1 MALPNTIEIK
11 FEAKGDK
18 VLVQTIKSLDKAT
31 KSLIKAQSKLAG
43 EGKKQVQ
50 SHNKNKSAITRV
62 NTELALQGSNWK
74 KAGISAKLYTSAV
87 KGNSLALAKVRI
99 ATKKHIADLTR
110 QKKGL
115 LDTAH
120 STRILGG
127 SLAVLRSKLLIASF
141 AFAMVGATVGKL
153 VKAYAKQEKA
163 EKKLAQ
169 ALKSTGH
176 SAGITHK
183 ELLLMASG
191 LQAVTTHGDEAI
203 IEAQS
208 LMLTFT
214 NINKEVF
221 PQALESILNVSD
233 AMGQDLKQSTIQI
246 GKALNDPIQG
256 MSALRRIGIQ
266 LSETQKNQVKNFM
279 AVNDVAS
286 AQKIIIK
293 ELDTQFGGMAR
304 AVRLTLAGSLIAL
317 SNSFGDLMEKMGEKL
332 APFITALAGSLESIT
347 TIMQS
352 EGERQL
358 AFLTKIG
365 ASEDTIRLARIR
377 LLKEEAQVRIDAISG
392 IDIDLSKTKQLTSVY
407 LDNEQQLAFLRDEL
421 GKKKEALSENA
432 RALLLATKD
441 SEGFNTAIKTANSTT
456 GEAIRKSG
464 NYGLAIAEARKE
476 QLGANLAVAQSV
488 TEGQKDV
495 EMAQERID
503 AQIALN
509 QALAD
514 FIRSLGLLPPL
525 VATTTKASLDQIKVI
540 DIAKAAMTSFG
551 EALVPGANVGD
562 AFRKFVA
569 NYLSLIQGVIL
580 ASGAMSGAI
589 NLAWVPGLGVTAA
602 IAAMAA
608 LEAAK
613 VAVMNVKFA
622 EHGFE
627 GFVDKPTLFMTGEG
641 NKREH
646 VSITPLESQ
655 NINGAKGSTT
665 NVYIQGGVVDEGY
678 IRNELIPAI
687 NKSGLG
693 IA

>member
-11 FEAKGDK
+11 F
-18 VLVQTIKSLDKAT
+18 KA
-31 KSLIKAQSKLAG
+31 SG
-43 EGKKQVQ
+43 EKELKQVISELDRVTKGLTNAQ
-50 SHNKNKSAITRV
+50 MMMSKSSKRAST
-62 NTELALQGSNWK
+62 TTKQLTLAQK
-74 KAGISAKLYTSAV
+74 KA
-87 KGNSLALAKVRI
+87 KV
-99 ATKKHIADLTR
+99 
-110 QKKGL
+110 GL
-115 LDTAH
+115 LGTAH

-141 AFAMVGATVGKL
+141 AFAMFSATVGKL
-153 VKAYAKQEKA
+153 IKAYTKQEKV

-176 SAGITHK
+176 SAGVTHK
-183 ELLLMASG
+183 QLLLMASG

-203 IEAQS
+203 IEAQA

-317 SNSFGDLMEKMGEKL
+317 SNSFGDMMEKMGEKL

-377 LLKEEAQVRIDAISG
+377 LLKEEAQERIDAISG
-392 IDIDLSKTKQLTSVY
+392 IDIDINKTKQLTSVY

-421 GKKKEALSENA
+421 NKKKEALSKNS

-464 NYGLAIAEARKE
+464 NYGLAIAEARKK

-495 EMAQERID
+495 EMTQERID

-514 FIRSLGLLPPL
+514 YMKALGLIPPL
-525 VATTTKASLDQIKVI
+525 IATTTEAVKAQIKVA
-540 DIAKAAMTSFG
+540 DIAKFAMSALG
-551 EALVPGANVGD
+551 DALVPDANVGE
-562 AFRKFVA
+562 AFKKFIIS
-569 NYLSLIQGVIL
+569 YLNLIQGVIL
-580 ASGAMSGAI
+580 ASGAMSKAI
-589 NLAWVPGLGVTAA
+589 SLAWVPVLGVAQ
-602 IAAMAA
+602 AMASLIA
-608 LEAAK
+608 LEIAK
-613 VAVMNVKFA
+613 AGVRNVKFA
-622 EHGFE
+622 EHGFD

-665 NVYIQGGVVDEGY
+665 NVYIQGGIVQEDYVT
-678 IRNELIPAI
+678 NELLPAI
-687 NKSGLG
+687 NKARAL
-693 IA
+693 A